1 MKSQTAP
8 VPRTAITVAT
18 VMHLLI
24 LLSVKTVVEAGW
36 VPHALIRA
44 SLGSKFPW
52 TADSASV
59 GLDTQV
65 SGYSFTLYLCQ
76 VNSIVLAKGIQGTHE
91 RYARVYKSTQLGYVK
106 KSHGGQRIWQ
116 DRDVKVLK
124 IFFLYKQ
131 RAIQTSHI

>member
-1 MKSQTAP
+1 MPQ
-8 VPRTAITVAT
+8 TAITVAT

-65 SGYSFTLYLCQ
+65 SGYFFTWCQ

-106 KSHGGQRIWQ
+106 KSHGGQSIWRN
-116 DRDVKVLK
+116 RDVKVLK